1 MTHDH
6 VYTYEK
12 VEFRTDMKQSVI
24 FLKVNS
30 IIITYHMKM
39 LDKRITWINLF
50 AQMSRLRFWK
60 SDIVYTTDST

>member
-1 MTHDH
+1 
-6 VYTYEK
+6 
-12 VEFRTDMKQSVI
+12 MKQHVI

-39 LDKRITWINLF
+39 LDKRITWINVF

>member
-12 VEFRTDMKQSVI
+12 VEFRTDMKQRVI

-39 LDKRITWINLF
+39 LDKRITWINVF

>member
-12 VEFRTDMKQSVI
+12 VEFRTDMKQRVI

>member
-12 VEFRTDMKQSVI
+12 VEFRTDMKQHVI

-39 LDKRITWINLF
+39 LDKRITWINVF